1 MKDERKVR
9 LIQAGFGAVILTIL
23 MQPIF
28 ILGYSEFVWLVF
40 LPLILFFALG
50 ADFKKIPSMIIG
62 YICGVLW
69 AMFNNVLVKMFG
81 GFLQFEVANTV
92 ATIVLIFI
100 ILTVHENLLS
110 KTVFGNIPAV
120 FLGLATTFFS
130 FSATITQIHLIG
142 FFLYGILLTCALVG
156 GGFALC
162 SLVFGKEK
170 VLEVFSGIE
179 EK

>member
-1 MKDERKVR
+1 M
-9 LIQAGFGAVILTIL
+9 
-23 MQPIF
+23 
-28 ILGYSEFVWLVF
+28 
-40 LPLILFFALG
+40 
-50 ADFKKIPSMIIG
+50 
-62 YICGVLW
+62 
-69 AMFNNVLVKMFG
+69 
-81 GFLQFEVANTV
+81 
-92 ATIVLIFI
+92 
-100 ILTVHENLLS
+100 
-110 KTVFGNIPAV
+110 FGNIPAL
-120 FLGLATTFFS
+120 FLGLATTFFN

>member
-69 AMFNNVLVKMFG
+69 AMFNNVLVK
-81 GFLQFEVANTV
+81 
-92 ATIVLIFI
+92 
-100 ILTVHENLLS
+100 ILEYFYNL
-110 KTVFGNIPAV
+110 K
-120 FLGLATTFFS
+120 
-130 FSATITQIHLIG
+130 
-142 FFLYGILLTCALVG
+142 
-156 GGFALC
+156 
-162 SLVFGKEK
+162 
-170 VLEVFSGIE
+170 
-179 EK
+179 